1 MKKLSYLTLL
11 LGAVLGGQPVYAEQ
25 TIAQQTKAQTQSQKA
40 QGIWIDVRSAEEYQS
55 GHLQGALNVSHGE
68 IATQIAKISPNKDE
82 PIHLYCR
89 SGRRSELALIELK
102 KLGYT
107 NVTNHGG
114 YAELIQ
120 KGLK

>member
-68 IATQIAKISPNKDE
+68 IATQIAKISP
-82 PIHLYCR
+82 
-89 SGRRSELALIELK
+89 
-102 KLGYT
+102 
-107 NVTNHGG
+107 
-114 YAELIQ
+114 
-120 KGLK
+120 